1 MARSYQ
7 SGDTIIEVL
16 MAITIFSLIAV
27 GSLMLMQKGAAMAQR
42 SLEITLVR
50 QQMDGQADLIRLA
63 HDSYLSNPDATT
75 GPGAVWRQIT
85 TNAQTAGSLPSL
97 NNPASCPTNVPRSFV
112 VTKASSATNGLSL
125 QRFTTVR
132 PPTVFSQVNVLETGV
147 ANPAEGLWVQAIRI
161 PPRGSA
167 NAVDAYDVYIRACW
181 GSVGLDRPMTLGTI
195 VRLYEPRS

>member
-1 MARSYQ
+1 MLVARKSQ

-63 HDSYLSNPDATT
+63 HDSYLSNPDATS

-85 TNAQTAGSLPSL
+85 TAAQTSGSLPSL
-97 NNPASCPTNVPRSFV
+97 NNPATCPTNVPRSFV
-112 VTKASSATNGLSL
+112 VTKASAAANGLSL
-125 QRFTTVR
+125 QRFTTAR
-132 PPTVFSQVNVLETGV
+132 PAAS
-147 ANPAEGLWVQAIRI
+147 A
-161 PPRGSA
+161 PPSSGSA
-167 NAVDAYDVYIRACW
+167 SRM
-181 GSVGLDRPMTLGTI
+181 GSDGSSIM
-195 VRLYEPRS
+195 RLRCSLQLATQPPPGA